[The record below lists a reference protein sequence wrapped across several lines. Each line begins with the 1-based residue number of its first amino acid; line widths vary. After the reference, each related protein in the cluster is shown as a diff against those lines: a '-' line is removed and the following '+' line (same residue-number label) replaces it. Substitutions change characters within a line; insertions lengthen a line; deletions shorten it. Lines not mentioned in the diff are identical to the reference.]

1 LAGIWP
7 ILIGISPVST
17 LQSLPLAGLEGF
29 GNLGLSHFAKYAARC
44 ERELIGVPFGK
55 IKWYDVEKGFGFIE
69 TDDGEDVFVHATA
82 IPDGVLPK
90 PGTRVEFGIAEGRR
104 GIQALQ
110 VKVLET
116 PPSLAKAGRKDTDD
130 MAAIIEDVI
139 KLLDG
144 VSGQI
149 RRGKYPDD
157 KTAQKVAAVLRAV
170 ANDLDA

>member
-1 LAGIWP
+1 
-7 ILIGISPVST
+7 LI
-17 LQSLPLAGLEGF
+17 A
-29 GNLGLSHFAKYAARC
+29 
-44 ERELIGVPFGK
+44 VPFGK

-90 PGTRVEFGIAEGRR
+90 PGSRVEFGVAEGRR

-110 VKVLET
+110 VRIVEA
-116 PPSLAKAGRKDTDD
+116 PPSLSKAGRKDTDD
-130 MAAIIEDVI
+130 MAVIIEDVI

-144 VSGQI
+144 VSTQI
-149 RRGKYPDD
+149 RRGRYPDD